1 MSTNKSIKNP
11 KDLSW
16 GAVSNISFS
25 RITIV
30 WIGLELCLGLLIGRL
45 FLIQYVHGQEL
56 RARSENQRNRQ
67 VGSQTKRAAILDR
80 HGSVFAINQDLV
92 SVYADPKVLRDKP
105 DEIARKLAPLLNVSE
120 DRLSLL
126 LQQKQRRFVWLKRNL
141 DYERLNDIRQV
152 TKGIYGIGYRTHGKR
167 SYPKDELASH
177 IIGYTN
183 FENRG
188 IDGIEHQYDTYL
200 STSNKHDFPES
211 QSKSNRITA
220 DGKRRPIRPPQL
232 YQQGGQYGRS
242 IVLTL
247 DEYIQHITEK
257 ELIAGCEEWQAK
269 AGSAIVMH
277 SKTGEILALANYPN
291 YNLNDYS
298 RSEESAK
305 RNRSIWMQYE
315 PGSVFKIVTA
325 AAVLNEK
332 LMSPDSREYC
342 EMGEYRLS
350 NGHVVHDIKP
360 NAWLTLG
367 EIIAKSS
374 NIGILKAARH
384 LNKEQLEVY
393 TRRFGFGEKT
403 GIDLPYERVGSL
415 RGIQKWDDYTIASV
429 PFGQGISVTPIQ
441 MLNAINVIATKG
453 VLLQPYITRQI
464 IDKDGN
470 LIEQSSPQPIR
481 RVISAET
488 AQAMTQMLVGV
499 TESGGGL
506 RARVEGYAVAGK
518 TGTAQKAER
527 GKGYVEGKVGATFAG
542 FLPAEDALLSIIVVV
557 DEPAGAPLSSRVTAP
572 MFQRIASEAMRYLS
586 QKNLFVQ
593 ESALGY
599 AESQS
604 ALR

>member
-1 MSTNKSIKNP
+1 MNNMP
-11 KDLSW
+11 
-16 GAVSNISFS
+16 FS

-30 WIGLELCLGLLIGRL
+30 WVGLELCLGLLIGRL
-45 FLIQYVHGQEL
+45 FLIQYVHSQEL
-56 RARSENQRNRQ
+56 RERSENQRKTQ
-67 VGSQTKRAAILDR
+67 VGSQAKRATILDR
-80 HGSVFAINQDLV
+80 HGSVFAINQDLI
-92 SVYADPKVLRDKP
+92 SVYADPKVLKDKP
-105 DEIARKLAPLLNVSE
+105 DEIAHKLAPLLGVSE
-120 DRLSLL
+120 ARLLSV
-126 LQQKQRRFVWLKRNL
+126 LQQKKRRFVWLKRNL
-141 DYERLNDIRQV
+141 DYERLNDLRQV
-152 TKGIYGIGYRTHGKR
+152 TRSIYGVGYRTHGKR

-200 STSNKHDFPES
+200 STSSKKDLPES
-211 QSKSNRITA
+211 QSKSNQITA
-220 DGKRRPIRPPQL
+220 DGKRRPIRPPQF

-247 DEYIQHITEK
+247 DEYLQHITEK
-257 ELIAGCEEWQAK
+257 ELIAGCEEWQAR
-269 AGSAIVMH
+269 AGAAIVMH
-277 SKTGEILALANYPN
+277 SKSGEILALANYPN
-291 YNLNDYS
+291 YNLNHYS

-305 RNRSIWMQYE
+305 RNRAIWMQYE
-315 PGSVFKIVTA
+315 PGSVFKIITA
-325 AAVLNEK
+325 AALLNEK
-332 LMSPDSREYC
+332 LMSPNSREYC

-360 NAWLTLG
+360 NAWLTFS

-384 LNKEQLEVY
+384 LDKEQLAVY
-393 TRRFGFGEKT
+393 THRFGFGEKT

-464 IDKDGN
+464 IDKDGS
-470 LIEQSSPQPIR
+470 LLEQSSPQPIR

-499 TESGGGL
+499 TEVGGGL

-527 GKGYVEGKVGATFAG
+527 GKGYVEGKVVATFAG

-557 DEPAGAPLSSRVTAP
+557 DEPVGAPLSSRVTAP
-572 MFQRIASEAMRYLS
+572 IFQKIASEAMRYLS
-586 QKNLFVQ
+586 QKNIFVQ
-593 ESALGY
+593 ESAPSDS
-599 AESQS
+599 EPQS
-604 ALR
+604 VLR

>member
-1 MSTNKSIKNP
+1 MN
-11 KDLSW
+11 
-16 GAVSNISFS
+16 NIPFS

-45 FLIQYVHGQEL
+45 FLIQYLHGQEL
-56 RARSENQRNRQ
+56 RGRSENQRNTR
-67 VGSQTKRAAILDR
+67 VGSQAKRATILDR
-80 HGSVFAINQDLV
+80 HGSIFAINQDLI

-105 DEIARKLAPLLNVSE
+105 DEIARKLAPLLDVSE
-120 DRLSLL
+120 ARLLSI
-126 LQQKQRRFVWLKRNL
+126 LQQRKKRFVWLKR
-141 DYERLNDIRQV
+141 DIEYERIDDIRQV
-152 TKGIYGIGYRTHGKR
+152 TKSIYGVGYRTHGKR

-188 IDGIEHQYDTYL
+188 IDGIEHQYNTYL
-200 STSNKHDFPES
+200 STGHRNDLPES
-211 QSKSNRITA
+211 QSRSNRIAA

-232 YQQGGQYGRS
+232 YQQRGQYGRS

-247 DEYIQHITEK
+247 DEYIQHIAER
-257 ELIAGCEEWQAK
+257 ELTAGCEEWQAR
-269 AGSAIVMH
+269 AGSVIVMH
-277 SKTGEILALANYPN
+277 SKSGEILALANYPN
-291 YNLNDYS
+291 YNLNHYS
-298 RSEESAK
+298 KSEESAK
-305 RNRSIWMQYE
+305 RNRAIWMQYE

-325 AAVLNEK
+325 AALLNEK

-342 EMGEYRLS
+342 EMGEYHLS

-360 NAWLTLG
+360 NAWLTFS

-384 LNKEQLEVY
+384 LDKEQLEVY

-403 GIDLPYERVGSL
+403 GVDLPYERVGSL
-415 RGIQKWDDYTIASV
+415 RGIRKWDDYTIASV

-453 VLLQPYITRQI
+453 VLLKPYVTRQI
-464 IDKDGN
+464 IAKDGS

-527 GKGYVEGKVGATFAG
+527 GKGYVEGKVVATFAG

-557 DEPAGAPLSSRVTAP
+557 DEPVGAPLSSRVTAP
-572 MFQRIASEAMRYLS
+572 IFQRIASEAMWYLS

-593 ESALGY
+593 DSVQNY
-599 AESQS
+599 ADTQS
-604 ALR
+604 ALH

>member
-1 MSTNKSIKNP
+1 MN
-11 KDLSW
+11 
-16 GAVSNISFS
+16 NIPFS

-30 WIGLELCLGLLIGRL
+30 WVGLELCLGLLIGRL
-45 FLIQYVHGQEL
+45 FLIQYVHSREL
-56 RARSENQRNRQ
+56 RERSENQRNTQ
-67 VGSQTKRAAILDR
+67 VGSQAKRATILDR
-80 HGSVFAINQDLV
+80 HGSVFAINQDLI

-105 DEIARKLAPLLNVSE
+105 DELARKLAPLLGVSE
-120 DRLSLL
+120 ARLLSI
-126 LQQKQRRFVWLKRNL
+126 LQQKERRFVWLKRNIE
-141 DYERLNDIRQV
+141 YERIDDIREV
-152 TKGIYGIGYRTHGKR
+152 TRRIYGVGYRTHGKR

-188 IDGIEHQYDTYL
+188 IDGIEHQYNAYL
-200 STSNKHDFPES
+200 STANRGALPES

-220 DGKRRPIRPPQL
+220 DGKKRPIRPPQL
-232 YQQGGQYGRS
+232 YQQGRQYGRS

-247 DEYIQHITEK
+247 DEYLQHITER

-277 SKTGEILALANYPN
+277 SKSGEILALANYPN
-291 YNLNDYS
+291 YNLNHYS
-298 RSEESAK
+298 RSAESAK
-305 RNRSIWMQYE
+305 RNRAIWMQYE

-325 AAVLNEK
+325 AALLNEK
-332 LMSPDSREYC
+332 LMFPDSREYC

-350 NGHVVHDIKP
+350 NGYVVHDVKP
-360 NAWLTLG
+360 NEWLTLS

-384 LNKEQLEVY
+384 LDKERLEAY
-393 TRRFGFGEKT
+393 TRRFGFGKKT

-415 RGIQKWDDYTIASV
+415 RGIRKWDDYTIASV

-464 IDKDGN
+464 IDKDGR
-470 LIEQSSPQPIR
+470 LLEQSSPQPIH

-488 AQAMTQMLVGV
+488 AQAMTQMLVEV
-499 TESGGGL
+499 TEAGGGQ
-506 RARVEGYAVAGK
+506 RARVEGYTVAGK

-527 GKGYVEGKVGATFAG
+527 GKGYVEGKVVTTFAG

-557 DEPAGAPLSSRVTAP
+557 DEPAAAPLSSQVTAP
-572 MFQRIASEAMRYLS
+572 MFQRIASEAMWYLS

-593 ESALGY
+593 KSTSSY
-599 AESQS
+599 AGNQS
-604 ALR
+604 ALH

>member
-1 MSTNKSIKNP
+1 MN
-11 KDLSW
+11 
-16 GAVSNISFS
+16 NIPFS

-30 WIGLELCLGLLIGRL
+30 WVGLELCLGLLIGRL
-45 FLIQYVHGQEL
+45 FLIQYVHGREL
-56 RARSENQRNRQ
+56 RERSENQRNTQ
-67 VGSQTKRAAILDR
+67 VDSQAKRATILDR
-80 HGSVFAINQDLV
+80 HGSVFAINQDLI

-105 DEIARKLAPLLNVSE
+105 DEIARKLALLLDVSE
-120 DRLSLL
+120 ARLLSV
-126 LQQKQRRFVWLKRNL
+126 LQQKKRRFVWLKRNL
-141 DYERLNDIRQV
+141 DYERFNDIRQV
-152 TKGIYGIGYRTHGKR
+152 TKSIYGVGYRTHGKR

-188 IDGIEHQYDTYL
+188 IDGIEHQYNAYL
-200 STSNKHDFPES
+200 STGNENGLPES

-247 DEYIQHITEK
+247 DEYIQHITET
-257 ELIAGCEEWQAK
+257 ELIAGCEEWQAR

-277 SKTGEILALANYPN
+277 SKSGEILALANYPN
-291 YNLNDYS
+291 YNLNHYS

-305 RNRSIWMQYE
+305 RNRAIWMQYE

-325 AAVLNEK
+325 AALLNEK
-332 LMSPDSREYC
+332 LMSPNSYEYC

-350 NGHVVHDIKP
+350 NGHVIHDIKP
-360 NAWLTLG
+360 NAWLTLS

-384 LNKEQLEVY
+384 LDKEQLEVY
-393 TRRFGFGEKT
+393 TRRFGFGERT

-453 VLLQPYITRQI
+453 VLLQPYVTRQI
-464 IDKDGN
+464 IDKEGS
-470 LIEQSSPQPIR
+470 LLEQSSPKPIR

-499 TESGGGL
+499 TEGGGGI

-527 GKGYVEGKVGATFAG
+527 GEGYVEGKVVATFAG

-557 DEPAGAPLSSRVTAP
+557 DEPAGAPLSSYVTAP
-572 MFQRIASEAMRYLS
+572 MFQKIASKTMRYLS
-586 QKNLFVQ
+586 QKNLFVRK
-593 ESALGY
+593 STSSY
-599 AESQS
+599 AETQS
-604 ALR
+604 ALH

>member
-1 MSTNKSIKNP
+1 MNNTP
-11 KDLSW
+11 
-16 GAVSNISFS
+16 FS

-30 WIGLELCLGLLIGRL
+30 WVGLELCLGLLIGRL
-45 FLIQYVHGQEL
+45 FLIQYIHGQAL
-56 RARSENQRNRQ
+56 RERSENQRSTR
-67 VGSQTKRAAILDR
+67 VGSQAKRATILDR
-80 HGSVFAINQDLV
+80 HGSIFAINQDLI
-92 SVYADPKVLRDKP
+92 SVYADPKVLKDKP
-105 DEIARKLAPLLNVSE
+105 DEIARKLAPLLDVSE
-120 DRLSLL
+120 DRLLLL
-126 LQQKQRRFVWLKRNL
+126 LQQKKRRFVWLKRNL

-152 TKGIYGIGYRTHGKR
+152 TRRIYGVGYRTHEKR

-188 IDGIEHQYDTYL
+188 IDGIEHRYDTYL
-200 STSNKHDFPES
+200 SAGNLNNLPGS

-247 DEYIQHITEK
+247 DEYIQHVTER

-277 SKTGEILALANYPN
+277 SKSGEILALANYPN
-291 YNLNDYS
+291 YNLNHYS

-305 RNRSIWMQYE
+305 RNRAIWMQYE
-315 PGSVFKIVTA
+315 PGSVFKVVTA
-325 AAVLNEK
+325 AALVNEK

-342 EMGEYRLS
+342 EMGEYHLS
-350 NGHVVHDIKP
+350 NGYVIHDIKP
-360 NAWLTLG
+360 NAWLTLS

-384 LNKEQLEVY
+384 LNKKQLETY
-393 TRRFGFGEKT
+393 TRRFGFGAKT

-415 RGIQKWDDYTIASV
+415 RGIRKWDDYTIASV
-429 PFGQGISVTPIQ
+429 PFGQGISVTPMQ
-441 MLNAINVIATKG
+441 MLNAINVIAAKG

-464 IDKDGN
+464 IDKDGS
-470 LIEQSSPQPIR
+470 LIEQSSPKPIR
-481 RVISAET
+481 RVVSAET

-499 TESGGGL
+499 TEAGGGM
-506 RARVEGYAVAGK
+506 RARVEGYTVAGK

-527 GKGYVEGKVGATFAG
+527 GKGYVEGKVVTTFAG

-557 DEPAGAPLSSRVTAP
+557 DEPAAAPLSSHVTAP
-572 MFQRIASEAMRYLS
+572 MFQRIASEAMWYLS

-593 ESALGY
+593 ESTSSDVGN
-599 AESQS
+599 QS
-604 ALR
+604 ALH

>member
-1 MSTNKSIKNP
+1 M
-11 KDLSW
+11 
-16 GAVSNISFS
+16 ANIPFS

-30 WIGLELCLGLLIGRL
+30 WIGLEICLGLLIGRL
-45 FLIQYVHGQEL
+45 FLIQYVHGQVL
-56 RARSENQRNRQ
+56 RERSENQRNAQ
-67 VGSQTKRAAILDR
+67 VGSQTKRATILDR
-80 HGSVFAINQDLV
+80 HGSVFAINQDLI

-120 DRLSLL
+120 DRLLPV
-126 LQQKQRRFVWLKRNL
+126 LQQKHKRFVWLKRNL

-152 TKGIYGIGYRTHGKR
+152 TRSIYGVGYRTHGKR

-188 IDGIEHQYDTYL
+188 IDGIEHQYNAYL
-200 STSNKHDFPES
+200 STGNKSGLPES
-211 QSKSNRITA
+211 QSKSNRVIA

-247 DEYIQHITEK
+247 DEYLQHITER
-257 ELIAGCEEWQAK
+257 ELIAGCEEWGARG
-269 AGSAIVMH
+269 GSAIVMH
-277 SKTGEILALANYPN
+277 AKSGEILALANYPN
-291 YNLNDYS
+291 YNLNHYS

-305 RNRSIWMQYE
+305 RNRAIWMQYE
-315 PGSVFKIVTA
+315 PGSVFKIITA
-325 AAVLNEK
+325 AALLNEK

-342 EMGEYRLS
+342 EMGEYLLS
-350 NGHVVHDIKP
+350 NGHVINDIKP
-360 NAWLTLG
+360 NAWLTLN

-384 LNKEQLEVY
+384 LSKEQLETY

-415 RGIQKWDDYTIASV
+415 RGIQEWDDYTIASV

-464 IDKDGN
+464 IDKEGN

-481 RVISAET
+481 RVVSAET

-499 TESGGGL
+499 TEAGGGM
-506 RARVEGYAVAGK
+506 RARVEGYTTAGK

-527 GKGYVEGKVGATFAG
+527 GKGYVEGKVITTFAG

-572 MFQRIASEAMRYLS
+572 MFQKIASEAMRYLS
-586 QKNLFVQ
+586 QKNSFVQ
-593 ESALGY
+593 KSTPNY
-599 AESQS
+599 AKTQS
-604 ALR
+604 TLR

>member
-1 MSTNKSIKNP
+1 MN
-11 KDLSW
+11 
-16 GAVSNISFS
+16 NIPFS

-30 WIGLELCLGLLIGRL
+30 WVGLELCLGLLIGRL

-56 RARSENQRNRQ
+56 RERSENQRNTR
-67 VGSQTKRAAILDR
+67 VGSQAKRATILDR
-80 HGSVFAINQDLV
+80 HGSVFAINQDLI

-105 DEIARKLAPLLNVSE
+105 DEIASKLAPLLDVSE
-120 DRLSLL
+120 DRLLSV
-126 LQQKQRRFVWLKRNL
+126 LQQKKRRFVWLKRNL

-152 TKGIYGIGYRTHGKR
+152 TKSIYGVGYRTHGKR

-188 IDGIEHQYDTYL
+188 IDGIEHEYDTYL
-200 STSNKHDFPES
+200 STGNKSHLPES

-242 IVLTL
+242 VVLTL
-247 DEYIQHITEK
+247 DEYIQHITET
-257 ELIAGCEEWQAK
+257 ELIAGCEAWQAR
-269 AGSAIVMH
+269 AGSAVVMH
-277 SKTGEILALANYPN
+277 SKSGEILALANYPN
-291 YNLNDYS
+291 YNLNHYS

-305 RNRSIWMQYE
+305 RNRAIWMQYE

-325 AAVLNEK
+325 AALLNEK

-350 NGHVVHDIKP
+350 NGHVIHDIKP
-360 NAWLTLG
+360 NAWLTLS

-374 NIGILKAARH
+374 NIGILKAAKH
-384 LNKEQLEVY
+384 LDKEQLEVY

-464 IDKDGN
+464 IDKDGS

-481 RVISAET
+481 RVVSAET

-499 TESGGGL
+499 TEVGGGL

-527 GKGYVEGKVGATFAG
+527 GKGYVEGKVVATFAG

-557 DEPAGAPLSSRVTAP
+557 DEPAGAPLSSHVTAP
-572 MFQRIASEAMRYLS
+572 IFQRIASEAMRYLS

-593 ESALGY
+593 DSTPSYVET
-599 AESQS
+599 QS
-604 ALR
+604 ALH

>member
-1 MSTNKSIKNP
+1 MSTNKSIKSP
-11 KDLSW
+11 KDLSL
-16 GAVSNISFS
+16 GAVSNIPFS

-30 WIGLELCLGLLIGRL
+30 WVGLELCLGLLIGRL
-45 FLIQYVHGQEL
+45 FLVQYVHGREL
-56 RARSENQRNRQ
+56 RERSENQRNTQ
-67 VGSQTKRAAILDR
+67 VVSQAKRATILDR
-80 HGSVFAINQDLV
+80 HGSVFAINQDWI

-105 DEIARKLAPLLNVSE
+105 DELARKLALLLNVSE
-120 DRLSLL
+120 ARLLSI
-126 LQQKQRRFVWLKRNL
+126 LQQRKRRFVWLKRNIE
-141 DYERLNDIRQV
+141 YERIDDIRRV
-152 TKGIYGIGYRTHGKR
+152 TKSIYGVGYRTHGKR

-200 STSNKHDFPES
+200 STGNRSDRLEL
-211 QSKSNRITA
+211 QSKKRRVST

-242 IVLTL
+242 VVLTV
-247 DEYIQHITEK
+247 DEYIQHITER

-277 SKTGEILALANYPN
+277 SKSGEILALANYPN
-291 YNLNDYS
+291 YNLNHYS

-305 RNRSIWMQYE
+305 RNRAIWMQYE

-325 AAVLNEK
+325 AALLNEK
-332 LMSPDSREYC
+332 LMFPDSREYC

-350 NGHVVHDIKP
+350 NGHVVHDIRP
-360 NAWLTLG
+360 NAWLTLS

-374 NIGILKAARH
+374 NIGILKAARR
-384 LNKEQLEVY
+384 LNKEQLEIY
-393 TRRFGFGEKT
+393 TRRFGFSEKT

-415 RGIQKWDDYTIASV
+415 RGIRKWDDYTIASV

-441 MLNAINVIATKG
+441 VLNALNVIATNG
-453 VLLQPYITRQI
+453 VLLQPYVTRQI
-464 IDKDGN
+464 IDRDEG
-470 LIEQSSPQPIR
+470 LLEQSFPKPIR

-499 TESGGGL
+499 TEAGGGL
-506 RARVEGYAVAGK
+506 RARVEGYTVAGK

-527 GKGYVEGKVGATFAG
+527 GQGYVEGKVVATFAG

-557 DEPAGAPLSSRVTAP
+557 DEPADAPFSSRVTAP
-572 MFQRIASEAMRYLS
+572 MFRKIASEAMRYLS
-586 QKNLFVQ
+586 QKNLSTQ
-593 ESALGY
+593 TSTPSY

-604 ALR
+604 ALH

>member
-1 MSTNKSIKNP
+1 MN
-11 KDLSW
+11 
-16 GAVSNISFS
+16 NISVS

-30 WIGLELCLGLLIGRL
+30 WVGLELCLGLLIGRL
-45 FLIQYVHGQEL
+45 FLIQYVHGQGL
-56 RARSENQRNRQ
+56 RERSENRRNTR
-67 VGSQTKRAAILDR
+67 VGSQAKRATILDR
-80 HGSVFAINQDLV
+80 HGSIFAINQDLV

-105 DEIARKLAPLLNVSE
+105 DEIARKLAPLLNVSA
-120 DRLSLL
+120 DSLL
-126 LQQKQRRFVWLKRNL
+126 LLLEQKKRRFVWLKRNL

-152 TKGIYGIGYRTHGKR
+152 TKRIYGVGYRTHGKR

-200 STSNKHDFPES
+200 STGNKSDLPES

-232 YQQGGQYGRS
+232 YQQGGRYGRS

-247 DEYIQHITEK
+247 DEYIQHITER
-257 ELIAGCEEWQAK
+257 ELIAGCEEWQAR

-277 SKTGEILALANYPN
+277 SKSGEILALANYPN
-291 YNLNDYS
+291 YNLNHYS

-305 RNRSIWMQYE
+305 RNRAIWMQYE

-325 AAVLNEK
+325 AALLNEK

-350 NGHVVHDIKP
+350 NGHVINDIKP
-360 NAWLTLG
+360 NAWLTLS

-374 NIGILKAARH
+374 NIGTLKAARH
-384 LNKEQLEVY
+384 LNKEQLEIY
-393 TRRFGFGEKT
+393 TRRFGFGKKT

-464 IDKDGN
+464 IDKDGS
-470 LIEQSSPQPIR
+470 LIEQSSPQPIH
-481 RVISAET
+481 RVVSAET

-499 TESGGGL
+499 TETGGGM
-506 RARVEGYAVAGK
+506 RARVEGYTVAGK

-527 GKGYVEGKVGATFAG
+527 GKGYVEGKVVTTFAG

-557 DEPAGAPLSSRVTAP
+557 DEPADAPLSSRVTAP
-572 MFQRIASEAMRYLS
+572 IFQKIASEAMRYLS
-586 QKNLFVQ
+586 QKDLFVQ
-593 ESALGY
+593 KSTSSY
-599 AESQS
+599 AGNQS
-604 ALR
+604 ALH

>member
-1 MSTNKSIKNP
+1 MN
-11 KDLSW
+11 
-16 GAVSNISFS
+16 NISFS

-30 WIGLELCLGLLIGRL
+30 WVGLELCLGLLIGRL
-45 FLIQYVHGQEL
+45 FLIQYVHGQVL
-56 RARSENQRNRQ
+56 RERSENQRKTQ
-67 VGSQTKRAAILDR
+67 VGSQAKRATILDR
-80 HGSVFAINQDLV
+80 HGSVFAINQDLI
-92 SVYADPKVLRDKP
+92 SVYADPKALRDKP
-105 DEIARKLAPLLNVSE
+105 DEIAGKLAPLLDVSE
-120 DRLSLL
+120 DRLLSV
-126 LQQKQRRFVWLKRNL
+126 LQQKKRRFVWLKRNL
-141 DYERLNDIRQV
+141 DYERLNAIRQV
-152 TKGIYGIGYRTHGKR
+152 TRNIYGVGYRTHGKR

-200 STSNKHDFPES
+200 STSNKSNLPES
-211 QSKSNRITA
+211 QPKSNRITA

-232 YQQGGQYGRS
+232 YQQAGQYGRS

-247 DEYIQHITEK
+247 DEYLQHITEM
-257 ELIAGCEEWQAK
+257 ELTAGCEEWQAR
-269 AGSAIVMH
+269 AGSAVVMH
-277 SKTGEILALANYPN
+277 SKSGEILALANYPN
-291 YNLNDYS
+291 YNLNHYS

-305 RNRSIWMQYE
+305 RNRAIWMQYE

-325 AAVLNEK
+325 AALLNEK

-360 NAWLTLG
+360 NAWLTFS

-374 NIGILKAARH
+374 NIGVLKAARH
-384 LNKEQLEVY
+384 LDKEQLEVY
-393 TRRFGFGEKT
+393 TRRFGFGKKT

-429 PFGQGISVTPIQ
+429 PFGQGISVTPLQ

-453 VLLQPYITRQI
+453 VLLKPYITRQI
-464 IDKDGN
+464 IDKDGSV
-470 LIEQSSPQPIR
+470 IEQSSPKPIH

-499 TESGGGL
+499 TEVGGGL

-527 GKGYVEGKVGATFAG
+527 GKGYVKGKVTVTFAG

-557 DEPAGAPLSSRVTAP
+557 DEPVGAPLSSHVTAP
-572 MFQRIASEAMRYLS
+572 MFQKIASEAMWYLS

-593 ESALGY
+593 KSASSY
-599 AESQS
+599 AGNQS
-604 ALR
+604 ALH

>member
-1 MSTNKSIKNP
+1 MN
-11 KDLSW
+11 
-16 GAVSNISFS
+16 NISFS

-30 WIGLELCLGLLIGRL
+30 WVGLELCLGLLIGRL
-45 FLIQYVHGQEL
+45 FLIQYVHGQQL
-56 RARSENQRNRQ
+56 RERSENQRNTQ
-67 VGSQTKRAAILDR
+67 VGSQTKRATILDR

-120 DRLSLL
+120 DRLLLL
-126 LQQKQRRFVWLKRNL
+126 LQQKKRRFVWLKRNL

-152 TKGIYGIGYRTHGKR
+152 TKRIYGIGYRTHGKR

-188 IDGIEHQYDTYL
+188 IDGIEHQYDAYL
-200 STSNKHDFPES
+200 STGSKNDLPES

-220 DGKRRPIRPPQL
+220 DGKRRPIHPPQL

-247 DEYIQHITEK
+247 DEYLQHITER
-257 ELIAGCEEWQAK
+257 ELIAGCEEWQAR

-277 SKTGEILALANYPN
+277 SKSGEILALANYPS
-291 YNLNDYS
+291 YNLNHYS

-305 RNRSIWMQYE
+305 RNRAIWMQYE

-325 AAVLNEK
+325 AALLNEK

-360 NAWLTLG
+360 NAWLTLT

-384 LNKEQLEVY
+384 LNKEQVEVY
-393 TRRFGFGEKT
+393 TRRFGFGKKT

-464 IDKDGN
+464 LDKDGS
-470 LIEQSSPQPIR
+470 LLEQSAPQPIR

-499 TESGGGL
+499 TEAGGGL
-506 RARVEGYAVAGK
+506 RARVEGYSVAGK

-527 GKGYVEGKVGATFAG
+527 GKGYVEGKVVATFAG

-557 DEPAGAPLSSRVTAP
+557 DEPADAPFSSHVTAP
-572 MFQRIASEAMRYLS
+572 MFQRIANEAMRYLS
-586 QKNLFVQ
+586 QKNLLVQ
-593 ESALGY
+593 ESVPSY
-599 AESQS
+599 AGSQ
-604 ALR
+604 AGLR

>member
-1 MSTNKSIKNP
+1 MNNTP
-11 KDLSW
+11 
-16 GAVSNISFS
+16 FS

-30 WIGLELCLGLLIGRL
+30 WVGLELCLGLLIGRL

-56 RARSENQRNRQ
+56 RERSENQRNTL
-67 VGSQTKRAAILDR
+67 VGSQAKRATILDR
-80 HGSVFAINQDLV
+80 HGSVFAINQDLI

-105 DEIARKLAPLLNVSE
+105 DEIASKLAPLLNVSE
-120 DRLSLL
+120 DRLLSV
-126 LQQKQRRFVWLKRNL
+126 LQQKKRRFVWLKRNL

-152 TKGIYGIGYRTHGKR
+152 TKSIYGIGYRTHGKR

-188 IDGIEHQYDTYL
+188 IDGIEHQYNAYL
-200 STSNKHDFPES
+200 STGNNNNLPES
-211 QSKSNRITA
+211 QSTSNRITA

-242 IVLTL
+242 VVLTL
-247 DEYIQHITEK
+247 DEYIQHITET
-257 ELIAGCEEWQAK
+257 ELIAGCEAWQAR

-277 SKTGEILALANYPN
+277 SKSGEILALANYPN
-291 YNLNDYS
+291 YNLNHYS

-305 RNRSIWMQYE
+305 RNRAIWMQYE

-325 AAVLNEK
+325 AALLNEK

-350 NGHVVHDIKP
+350 NGHVIHDIKP
-360 NAWLTLG
+360 NAWLTLS

-374 NIGILKAARH
+374 NIGILKAAKH
-384 LNKEQLEVY
+384 LDKEQLEVY

-464 IDKDGN
+464 IDKDGS

-481 RVISAET
+481 RVVSAET

-499 TESGGGL
+499 TEVGGGL

-527 GKGYVEGKVGATFAG
+527 GKGYVEGKVVATFAG

-557 DEPAGAPLSSRVTAP
+557 DEPAGAPLSSHVTAP
-572 MFQRIASEAMRYLS
+572 IFQRIASEAMRYLS

-593 ESALGY
+593 DSTPSYVET
-599 AESQS
+599 QS
-604 ALR
+604 ALH

>member
-1 MSTNKSIKNP
+1 MN
-11 KDLSW
+11 
-16 GAVSNISFS
+16 NIPFS

-30 WIGLELCLGLLIGRL
+30 WVGLELCLGLLIGRL
-45 FLIQYVHGQEL
+45 FLIQYVHGREL
-56 RARSENQRNRQ
+56 RERSENQRNTQ
-67 VGSQTKRAAILDR
+67 VGSQTKRATILDR
-80 HGSVFAINQDLV
+80 HGTIFAINQDLI

-105 DEIARKLAPLLNVSE
+105 DEIACKLAPLLNVSE
-120 DRLSLL
+120 DRLLLL
-126 LQQKQRRFVWLKRNL
+126 LQKKKRRFVWLKRNL
-141 DYERLNDIRQV
+141 DYERLNDIRQI
-152 TKGIYGIGYRTHGKR
+152 TRGIYGIGYRTHGKR

-200 STSNKHDFPES
+200 STGNKNDLPES
-211 QSKSNRITA
+211 QSKSNRLTA

-247 DEYIQHITEK
+247 DEYIQHITER
-257 ELIAGCEEWQAK
+257 ELIAGCEEWGARS
-269 AGSAIVMH
+269 GSAIVMH
-277 SKTGEILALANYPN
+277 SKSGEILALANYPN
-291 YNLNDYS
+291 YNLNHYS
-298 RSEESAK
+298 RSEELAK
-305 RNRSIWMQYE
+305 RNRAIWMQYE

-325 AAVLNEK
+325 AALLNEK

-350 NGHVVHDIKP
+350 NGHIINDIKP
-360 NAWLTLG
+360 NAWLTLS

-374 NIGILKAARH
+374 NIGILKAAKR
-384 LNKEQLEVY
+384 LNKEQLETY
-393 TRRFGFGEKT
+393 TRQFGFGKKT

-415 RGIQKWDDYTIASV
+415 RGIRKWDDYAIASV

-453 VLLQPYITRQI
+453 VLLQPYVTRQV
-464 IDKDGN
+464 IDKDGS
-470 LIEQSSPQPIR
+470 LLEQSSPQPIR

-488 AQAMTQMLVGV
+488 AQALTQMLVGV
-499 TESGGGL
+499 TEAGGGM

-527 GKGYVEGKVGATFAG
+527 GKGYVEGKVVTTFAG

-557 DEPAGAPLSSRVTAP
+557 DEPVGAPLSSHVTAP
-572 MFQRIASEAMRYLS
+572 IFQRIASEAMRYLR

-593 ESALGY
+593 GSLPSY
-599 AESQS
+599 TESQS

>member
-1 MSTNKSIKNP
+1 MN
-11 KDLSW
+11 
-16 GAVSNISFS
+16 NIPFS

-30 WIGLELCLGLLIGRL
+30 WVGLELCLGLLIGRL
-45 FLIQYVHGQEL
+45 FLIQYVHGREL
-56 RARSENQRNRQ
+56 RERSENQRNTQ
-67 VGSQTKRAAILDR
+67 VDSQAKRATILDR
-80 HGSVFAINQDLV
+80 HGSVFAINQDLI

-105 DEIARKLAPLLNVSE
+105 DEIARKLAPLLDVSE
-120 DRLSLL
+120 ARLLSV
-126 LQQKQRRFVWLKRNL
+126 LQQKKRRFVWLKRNL
-141 DYERLNDIRQV
+141 DYERFNDIRQV
-152 TKGIYGIGYRTHGKR
+152 TKSIYGVGYRTHGKR

-188 IDGIEHQYDTYL
+188 IDGIEHQYNAYL
-200 STSNKHDFPES
+200 STGNENGLPES

-247 DEYIQHITEK
+247 DEYIQHITET
-257 ELIAGCEEWQAK
+257 ELIAGCEEWQAR

-277 SKTGEILALANYPN
+277 SKSGEILALANYPN
-291 YNLNDYS
+291 YNLNHYS

-305 RNRSIWMQYE
+305 RNRAIWMQYE

-325 AAVLNEK
+325 AALLNEK
-332 LMSPDSREYC
+332 LMSPNSYEYC

-350 NGHVVHDIKP
+350 NGHVIHDVKP
-360 NAWLTLG
+360 NAWLTLS

-384 LNKEQLEVY
+384 LDKEQLEVY
-393 TRRFGFGEKT
+393 TRRFGFGERT

-453 VLLQPYITRQI
+453 VLLQPYVTRQI
-464 IDKDGN
+464 IDKEGS
-470 LIEQSSPQPIR
+470 LLEQSSPKPIR

-499 TESGGGL
+499 TEAGGGI

-527 GKGYVEGKVGATFAG
+527 GEGYVEGKVVATFAG

-557 DEPAGAPLSSRVTAP
+557 DEPAGAPLSSYVTAP
-572 MFQRIASEAMRYLS
+572 MFQKIASETMRYLS

-593 ESALGY
+593 KSTSSY
-599 AESQS
+599 AETQS
-604 ALR
+604 ALH

>member
-1 MSTNKSIKNP
+1 MSANKSIKNP
-11 KDLSW
+11 KDLSL
-16 GAVSNISFS
+16 GVVSNIPFS

-30 WIGLELCLGLLIGRL
+30 WVGLELCLGLLIGRL
-45 FLIQYVHGQEL
+45 FLIQYVHGQQL
-56 RARSENQRNRQ
+56 RERSENQRNTR
-67 VGSQTKRAAILDR
+67 VGSQAKRATILDR
-80 HGSVFAINQDLV
+80 HGSVFAINQDLI

-105 DEIARKLAPLLNVSE
+105 DEIASKLAPLLDVSE
-120 DRLSLL
+120 DRLLSV
-126 LQQKQRRFVWLKRNL
+126 LQQKKRRFVWLKRNL

-152 TKGIYGIGYRTHGKR
+152 TKSIYGVGYRTHGKR

-188 IDGIEHQYDTYL
+188 IDGIEHEYDTYL
-200 STSNKHDFPES
+200 STGNKSHLPES

-242 IVLTL
+242 VVLTL
-247 DEYIQHITEK
+247 DEYIQHITET
-257 ELIAGCEEWQAK
+257 ELIAGCEAWQAR
-269 AGSAIVMH
+269 AGSAVVMH
-277 SKTGEILALANYPN
+277 SKSGEILALANYPN
-291 YNLNDYS
+291 YNLNHYS

-305 RNRSIWMQYE
+305 RNRAIWMQYE

-325 AAVLNEK
+325 AALLNEK

-350 NGHVVHDIKP
+350 NGHVIHDIKP
-360 NAWLTLG
+360 NAWLTLS

-384 LNKEQLEVY
+384 LDKERLETY

-429 PFGQGISVTPIQ
+429 PFGQGISVTPVQ

-464 IDKDGN
+464 IDKDGS

-481 RVISAET
+481 RVVSAET

-499 TESGGGL
+499 TEVGGGL

-527 GKGYVEGKVGATFAG
+527 GKGYVEGKVVATFAG

-557 DEPAGAPLSSRVTAP
+557 DEPAGAPLSSHVTAP
-572 MFQRIASEAMRYLS
+572 IFQRIASEAMRYLS

-593 ESALGY
+593 DSTPSYVET
-599 AESQS
+599 QS
-604 ALR
+604 ALH

>member
-11 KDLSW
+11 NVSTL
-16 GAVSNISFS
+16 GAVNNIPFS

-30 WIGLELCLGLLIGRL
+30 WVGLELCLGLLIGRL
-45 FLIQYVHGQEL
+45 FLIQYLHGQEL
-56 RARSENQRNRQ
+56 RERSENQRNAQ
-67 VGSQTKRAAILDR
+67 VGSQTERATILDR
-80 HGSVFAINQDLV
+80 HGSIFAINQDLI
-92 SVYADPKVLRDKP
+92 SVYADPKVLKDEP
-105 DEIARKLAPLLNVSE
+105 DEIARKLAPLLSVSE
-120 DRLSLL
+120 DRLLRL
-126 LQQKQRRFVWLKRNL
+126 LQQKKRRFVWLKRNL

-200 STSNKHDFPES
+200 STGNKSDLPDS

-232 YQQGGQYGRS
+232 YQQGRQYGRS

-247 DEYIQHITEK
+247 DEYIQHITET
-257 ELIAGCEEWQAK
+257 ELTAGCEEWQAR

-277 SKTGEILALANYPN
+277 SKSGEILALANYPN
-291 YNLNDYS
+291 YNLNHYS
-298 RSEESAK
+298 RSEESTK
-305 RNRSIWMQYE
+305 RNRAIWMQYE

-325 AAVLNEK
+325 AALLNEK

-342 EMGEYRLS
+342 EMGEYHLS
-350 NGHVVHDIKP
+350 NGHIIHDIKP
-360 NAWLTLG
+360 NAWLTFS

-374 NIGILKAARH
+374 NIGILKAARR
-384 LNKEQLEVY
+384 LNKEQLEIY

-464 IDKDGN
+464 IDKDGS
-470 LIEQSSPQPIR
+470 LLEQSTPNPIR
-481 RVISAET
+481 SVISAET

-499 TESGGGL
+499 TETGGGL
-506 RARVEGYAVAGK
+506 RARVEGYTVAGK

-527 GKGYVEGKVGATFAG
+527 GKGYVEGKVAATFAG

-557 DEPAGAPLSSRVTAP
+557 DEPADAPFSSHVTAP
-572 MFQRIASEAMRYLS
+572 MFRRIASEAMRYLS
-586 QKNLFVQ
+586 QKNLFVRT
-593 ESALGY
+593 STASY
-599 AESQS
+599 AETQS
-604 ALR
+604 ALH

>member
-1 MSTNKSIKNP
+1 MN
-11 KDLSW
+11 
-16 GAVSNISFS
+16 NIPFS

-30 WIGLELCLGLLIGRL
+30 WVGLELCLGLLIGRL
-45 FLIQYVHGQEL
+45 FLIQYVHSREL
-56 RARSENQRNRQ
+56 RERSENQRNTQ
-67 VGSQTKRAAILDR
+67 VGSQAKRATILDR
-80 HGSVFAINQDLV
+80 HGSVFAINQDLI

-105 DEIARKLAPLLNVSE
+105 DELARKLAPLLGVSE
-120 DRLSLL
+120 ARLLSI
-126 LQQKQRRFVWLKRNL
+126 LQQKERRFVWLKRNIE
-141 DYERLNDIRQV
+141 YERIDDIREV
-152 TKGIYGIGYRTHGKR
+152 TRRIYGVGYRTHGKR

-188 IDGIEHQYDTYL
+188 IDGIEHQYNAYL
-200 STSNKHDFPES
+200 STGNRGALPES

-232 YQQGGQYGRS
+232 YQQGRQYGRS

-247 DEYIQHITEK
+247 DEYLQHITER

-277 SKTGEILALANYPN
+277 SKSGEILALANYPN
-291 YNLNDYS
+291 YNLNHYS
-298 RSEESAK
+298 RSAESAK
-305 RNRSIWMQYE
+305 RNRAIWMQYE

-325 AAVLNEK
+325 AALLNEK
-332 LMSPDSREYC
+332 LMFPDSREYC

-350 NGHVVHDIKP
+350 NGYVVHDIKP
-360 NAWLTLG
+360 NEWLTLS

-384 LNKEQLEVY
+384 LDKERLEAY
-393 TRRFGFGEKT
+393 TRRFGFGKKT

-415 RGIQKWDDYTIASV
+415 RGIRKWDDYTIASV

-464 IDKDGN
+464 IDKDGS
-470 LIEQSSPQPIR
+470 LLEQSSPQPIH

-488 AQAMTQMLVGV
+488 ARAMTQMLVGV
-499 TESGGGL
+499 TEVGGGR
-506 RARVEGYAVAGK
+506 RARVEGYTVAGK

-527 GKGYVEGKVGATFAG
+527 EKGYVEGKAVTTFAG

-557 DEPAGAPLSSRVTAP
+557 DEPAAAPLSSQVTAP
-572 MFQRIASEAMRYLS
+572 MFQRIASEAMWYLS

-593 ESALGY
+593 KSASSY
-599 AESQS
+599 AGNQS
-604 ALR
+604 ALH

>member
-1 MSTNKSIKNP
+1 MN
-11 KDLSW
+11 
-16 GAVSNISFS
+16 NIPFS

-30 WIGLELCLGLLIGRL
+30 WVGLELCLGLLIGRL
-45 FLIQYVHGQEL
+45 FLIQYLHGQEL
-56 RARSENQRNRQ
+56 RERSENQRNAQ
-67 VGSQTKRAAILDR
+67 VGSQTERATILDR
-80 HGSVFAINQDLV
+80 HGSIFAINQDLI
-92 SVYADPKVLRDKP
+92 SVYADPKVLKDEP
-105 DEIARKLAPLLNVSE
+105 DEIARKLAPLLSVSE
-120 DRLSLL
+120 DRLLRL
-126 LQQKQRRFVWLKRNL
+126 LQQKKRRFVWLKRNL

-200 STSNKHDFPES
+200 STGNKSDLPDS
-211 QSKSNRITA
+211 QSKNNRITA

-232 YQQGGQYGRS
+232 YQQGRQYGRS

-247 DEYIQHITEK
+247 DEYIQHITET
-257 ELIAGCEEWQAK
+257 ELTAGCEEWGAR

-291 YNLNDYS
+291 YNLNHYS

-305 RNRSIWMQYE
+305 RNRAIWMQYE

-325 AAVLNEK
+325 AALLNEK

-342 EMGEYRLS
+342 EMGEYHLS
-350 NGHVVHDIKP
+350 NGHIIHDIKP
-360 NAWLTLG
+360 NAWLTFS

-374 NIGILKAARH
+374 NIGILKAARR
-384 LNKEQLEVY
+384 LNKEQLEIY
-393 TRRFGFGEKT
+393 THRFGFGEKT

-464 IDKDGN
+464 IDKDGS
-470 LIEQSSPQPIR
+470 LLEQSTPNPIR

-499 TESGGGL
+499 TETGGGL
-506 RARVEGYAVAGK
+506 RARVEGYTVAGK

-527 GKGYVEGKVGATFAG
+527 GKGYVEGKVTATFAG
-542 FLPAEDALLSIIVVV
+542 FLPAADALLSIIVVV
-557 DEPAGAPLSSRVTAP
+557 DEPAGAPLSSHVTAP
-572 MFQRIASEAMRYLS
+572 MFRRIASEAMRYLS

-593 ESALGY
+593 ESVPSY
-599 AESQS
+599 AKSQS
-604 ALR
+604 ARR